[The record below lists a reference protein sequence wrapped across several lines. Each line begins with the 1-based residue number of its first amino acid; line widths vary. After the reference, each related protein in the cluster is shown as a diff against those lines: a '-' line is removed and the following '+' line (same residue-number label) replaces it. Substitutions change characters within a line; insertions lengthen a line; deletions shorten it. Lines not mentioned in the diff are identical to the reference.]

1 MSTRLYTQCPQCHT
15 IFAVTPE
22 QLSARQGLV
31 RCGKCATVFRG
42 DEYRFDTLPRPVQ
55 QAGGASLQGAEPP
68 LPDDA
73 DIPIITDLLPRPRK
87 PRPLLWGSLSV
98 LALLA
103 LVGQYA
109 YVERGYLVQDAQWRA
124 LLTGA
129 CEHLGC
135 RISLP
140 QDLAAIEL
148 SDVRVTPHPDF
159 DKALRVEARLLNHS
173 EFVQAYPALE
183 VGLTDANGEIVA
195 RRVFRAPQYLP
206 SAEQATLGMPR
217 GIAVP
222 ARLDLTLPADNA
234 TGYEVQLVLDR
245 RA

>member
-1 MSTRLYTQCPQCHT
+1 MNARLYTQCPQCHT

-22 QLSARQGLV
+22 QLGARQGLV
-31 RCGKCATVFRG
+31 RCGKCTTVFRG

-55 QAGGASLQGAEPP
+55 ASDELPREAQPP

-87 PRPLLWGSLSV
+87 PRPLLWGLLSAF
-98 LALLA
+98 ALLA

-109 YVERGYLVQDAQWRA
+109 YVERSFIAQDPRWRPLLMSVCGYL
-124 LLTGA
+124 
-129 CEHLGC
+129 HC
-135 RISLP
+135 RIDLP
-140 QDLAAIEL
+140 QDLREIEL
-148 SDVRVTPHPDF
+148 SEVRVVPHPDF
-159 DKALRVEARLLNHS
+159 DQALRVEARLFNHA

-183 VGLTDANGEIVA
+183 VGLTAANGEVIA
-195 RRVFRAPQYLP
+195 RRVFGAREYL
-206 SAEQATLGMPR
+206 ANTEQADLGMPR

-222 ARLDLTLPADNA
+222 ARLELSLPADNA
-234 TGYEVQLVLDR
+234 VGYEVQIVLDP

>member
-1 MSTRLYTQCPQCHT
+1 MSARLYTQCPQCHT

-22 QLSARQGLV
+22 QLGARQGLV
-31 RCGKCATVFRG
+31 RCGKCGTVFRG
-42 DEYRFDTLPRPVQ
+42 DEYRFDTLPRPVE
-55 QAGGASLQGAEPP
+55 AGAASARAAQSP

-87 PRPLLWGSLSV
+87 RHPVLWGLLSA

-109 YVERGYLVQDAQWRA
+109 YVERSYLAQDPRWRPFV
-124 LLTGA
+124 TRA

-135 RISLP
+135 RVALP

-148 SDVRVTPHPDF
+148 SEVRVTPHPDY
-159 DKALRVEARLLNHS
+159 DQALRVEARLFNHG

-183 VGLTDANGEIVA
+183 VGLTDANGEVIA
-195 RRVFRAPQYLP
+195 RRVFRAPQYLAN
-206 SAEQATLGMPR
+206 AEHADLGMPR
-217 GIAVP
+217 NIAVP
-222 ARLDLTLPADNA
+222 ARLELSLPADNA
-234 TGYEVQLVLDR
+234 VGYEVQLVLDP